1 MKSRSA
7 KTAAKHESSEKPVIV
22 VVETPRG
29 NHNKYKYDEKTGRMK
44 LSKVMP
50 EGMMFPYD
58 FGFFPET
65 KTEDGD
71 PLDVMVL
78 GDEATFPGCQID
90 CRLIGVIKAEQT
102 QEGKQSRNDRLIAV
116 AEASV
121 LYSGVRELS
130 DLEPMVLKQIEE
142 FFVNYQKVRDIEF
155 EITAREGAQSA
166 GEVLQEARQRH
177 TRSRRRAA

>member
-1 MKSRSA
+1 MTKSRSS
-7 KTAAKHESSEKPVIV
+7 KSTDKSGKKPVMV

-58 FGFFPET
+58 FGYFPET

-71 PLDVMVL
+71 PLDVL
-78 GDEATFPGCQID
+78 SDEGTFPGCQID

-130 DLEPMVLKQIEE
+130 DLEPAVLKQIEA
-142 FFVNYQKVRDIEF
+142 FFVNYQKVRDIRYK
-155 EITAREGAQSA
+155 ITAREGLQSA
-166 GEVLQEARQRH
+166 GEVLEGARQHQIKTGRK
-177 TRSRRRAA
+177 AA

>member
-1 MKSRSA
+1 MKARSSRV
-7 KTAAKHESSEKPVIV
+7 AAAGESSHGPVIM

-29 NHNKYKYDEKTGRMK
+29 NHNKYKYDEKTGRIK

-58 FGFFPET
+58 FGFLPET
-65 KTEDGD
+65 RSEDGD
-71 PLDVMVL
+71 PLDVL
-78 GDEATFPGCQID
+78 ILSDAPTFPGCQID

-102 QEGKQSRNDRLIAV
+102 ENAKQSRNDRLIAV

-130 DLEPMVLKQIEE
+130 DLEAVVLQQIED
-142 FFVNYQKVRDIEF
+142 FFVNYQKVRNVEF
-155 EITAREGAQSA
+155 EITGREGARSA
-166 GEVLQEARQRH
+166 EEVHQAARQIPRGK
-177 TRSRRRAA
+177 RKKAA